1 MRFSNN
7 LNEAQLERLAL
18 LSEELGEAVQVI
30 GKILRHGY
38 DSINPKQPDGP
49 TNRAMLEHEL
59 GDVAYAV
66 QLMAD
71 SDDVSAIAIDRYRDK
86 KAVSV
91 KQYLHHQ

>member
-18 LSEELGEAVQVI
+18 LAEELGEAVQVI
-30 GKILRHGY
+30 GKIIRHGY

-71 SDDVSAIAIDRYRDK
+71 SDDISALSIDCHRDRK
-86 KAVSV
+86 EVNV
-91 KQYLHHQ
+91 KRYLHHQ